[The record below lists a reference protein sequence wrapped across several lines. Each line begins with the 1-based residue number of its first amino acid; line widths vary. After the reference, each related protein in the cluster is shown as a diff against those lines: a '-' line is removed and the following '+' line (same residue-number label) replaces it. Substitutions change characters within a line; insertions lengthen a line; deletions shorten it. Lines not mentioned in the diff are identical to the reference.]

1 MNLKKIIKR
10 ILREDKQLIPMIRRR
25 ISNYDLETQFLE
37 SLISTRDMFEY
48 NKRRDETMTRS
59 RFTNVVVSMM
69 IDGIHYDLH
78 STTPEDSQWYD
89 NVYDSLKDYYKDR
102 IDEYY
107 DNLIE
112 KILSEESKSKFFKRR
127 IDIDDVEYI
136 LWVNAD
142 QVYHETES
150 YEHFKFELTLRAVE
164 ALMWNDYELGWEDLP
179 EQEEIEFVTEV
190 SDILEDKIKKLYNTY
205 NKR

>member
-1 MNLKKIIKR
+1 VNLKKIIKR

-59 RFTNVVVSMM
+59 RFTNVVVSKM
-69 IDGIHYDLH
+69 IDGIHYELH

-136 LWVNAD
+136 LSVNAD

>member
-1 MNLKKIIKR
+1 VNLKKIIKR

>member
-1 MNLKKIIKR
+1 
-10 ILREDKQLIPMIRRR
+10 
-25 ISNYDLETQFLE
+25 
-37 SLISTRDMFEY
+37 
-48 NKRRDETMTRS
+48 
-59 RFTNVVVSMM
+59 VVVSMM

>member
-59 RFTNVVVSMM
+59 RFTNVVVSKM
-69 IDGIHYDLH
+69 IDGIHYELH

-136 LWVNAD
+136 LSVNAD